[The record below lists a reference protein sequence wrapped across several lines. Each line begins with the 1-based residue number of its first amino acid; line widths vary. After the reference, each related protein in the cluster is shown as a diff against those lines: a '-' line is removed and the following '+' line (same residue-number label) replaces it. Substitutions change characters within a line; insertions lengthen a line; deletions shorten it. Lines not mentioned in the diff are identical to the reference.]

1 MKLHIF
7 VFAKY
12 YRHDMMN
19 MFRSSKIRRK
29 KPKTR
34 TIVIV
39 SSNQNKMS
47 NKCMSKMHRN
57 LPNLLSTKTRD
68 TRAFS
73 GHFKWEN
80 PSEASDPRY
89 DTGDI
94 DTYRGIGPSKKI
106 PSKCE
111 DKLQRRNRSARLSR
125 SFIDTVEVVPS
136 VRSKLVQTGDNRKG
150 HLSNKRGVN
159 YKPTLQAPM
168 PFRAFSSEQSNDD
181 SVPTSF
187 VYAFRSSGGTIP
199 TSLDSLDSLDS
210 FEEKITDTV
219 EFDSVITVDRECDE
233 FYDSV
238 QVALKKGQSSCSAGI
253 DNAEEELEF
262 LVTDTAGMMCKKVKE
277 DLSCLAGLTFCSM
290 PSSHVNIAKKKR
302 FLKKRHHCE
311 EYDSHESHDEHYYYL
326 AKKNDLSRKLP
337 RRRASRNVKEDYWCD
352 NSLVVP
358 SKKRGRKR
366 FFRTRT

>member
-1 MKLHIF
+1 
-7 VFAKY
+7 
-12 YRHDMMN
+12 MMN
-19 MFRSSKIRRK
+19 MFRGFKTRRK

-73 GHFKWEN
+73 GHFKWES

-94 DTYRGIGPSKKI
+94 DKYGGIGPSKKI
-106 PSKCE
+106 PSQCK

-125 SFIDTVEVVPS
+125 CFIDTVDVVPS
-136 VRSKLVQTGDNRKG
+136 VRSKLVHTGNNRKG

-168 PFRAFSSEQSNDD
+168 LFRTFFSEQSNDD
-181 SVPTSF
+181 SVPTPF
-187 VYAFRSSGGTIP
+187 VYAFRSSGGTITTSPGGSIP
-199 TSLDSLDSLDS
+199 TSLDSL
-210 FEEKITDTV
+210 EEKSTDTD
-219 EFDSVITVDRECDE
+219 EFDSVITVDRECNE
-233 FYDSV
+233 FYDAV

-326 AKKNDLSRKLP
+326 KKKNALSRKLL